1 MSVEPPPPSDA
12 EAVWPQMRRLL
23 GRLVQAV
30 DRGSFLDDC
39 LDTLVELL
47 GADRGLVLL
56 VQEGGGTIAVN
67 ARGQG
72 RALDPYEREEISKT
86 VVRRVQEAG
95 ECVIWR
101 PREDAA
107 PTESMHVLGIA
118 SALAA
123 PLRSVAWGGDPEVPI
138 RGVLYL
144 DFRSPRRRP
153 GEPQRELVEAAAHV
167 MAAVL
172 GPYEKLQ
179 VAREDLRALTARRD
193 GPAPTLD
200 ELLRPESMAHLRV
213 EVASCLHGEA
223 SILILG
229 ENGTGK
235 TELARA
241 IAEASG
247 RAPVVRAVLGS
258 SDDLNTITSELF
270 GHEKGA
276 YSGAFARRTGVVEF
290 ADGGTLILDEIL
302 NLPPHAQQL
311 LLDFTQFGTYRPL
324 GHERR
329 EPKHAR
335 VRLIAATNGDLDAA
349 MQRGRFRQDLYYRIA
364 AVTLPIPPLR
374 ERRGDIPALAE
385 GVLRRID
392 RAREWRLALPLR
404 RLLVSGDLPWPGNV
418 RQLEAVIGRARERA
432 LLRDP
437 EGRTLTPEHVEPRDL
452 GCARLDVPPPRAG
465 RDAPAPLPAGAPL
478 ELGALGDG
486 FARLQREREALDGLE
501 KRIIEAA
508 LERTGGV
515 AAAAARELGVGRT
528 SLISRMDT
536 LGIAAPGRGRG
547 RRAGG

>member
-1 MSVEPPPPSDA
+1 MSGAPAPPSDT
-12 EAVWPQMRRLL
+12 EAVWSHMRRLL

-39 LDTLVELL
+39 LDTLVDLL

-56 VQEGGGTIAVN
+56 VGEDGGAVAVN

-86 VVRRVQEAG
+86 IVRRVQDAG

-101 PREDAA
+101 PFEDAA

-123 PLRSVAWGGDPEVPI
+123 PLRSMAWDGDPRAPL

-144 DFRSPRRRP
+144 DFRSRRRQP
-153 GEPQRELVEAAAHV
+153 GEAQRELVEAAAHV

-179 VAREDLRALTARRD
+179 VAQGDLRALSALRD

-200 ELLRPESMAHLRV
+200 ELLRPESMAHLRA
-213 EVASCLHGEA
+213 EVASCLHGES
-223 SILILG
+223 SILVLG
-229 ENGTGK
+229 ESGTGK

-276 YSGAFARRTGVVEF
+276 YSGAFSKRTGVVEF

-324 GHERR
+324 GYEKR
-329 EPKHAR
+329 EPKRAR

-349 MQRGRFRQDLYYRIA
+349 MREGRFRQDLYYRIA

-392 RAREWRLALPLR
+392 RARAWQISVPLR
-404 RLLVSGDLPWPGNV
+404 RLLMSSDLPWSGNV

-437 EGRTLTPEHVEPRDL
+437 EGRTLTPEHLMPRDL
-452 GCARLDVPPPRAG
+452 GCATLA
-465 RDAPAPLPAGAPL
+465 APAAGPPADL
-478 ELGALGDG
+478 DDLGDS
-486 FARLQREREALDGLE
+486 FARLTREREALDAQE

-508 LERTGGV
+508 LDREGGV
-515 AAAAARELGVGRT
+515 AAAAARALGVPRT
-528 SLISRMDT
+528 SLISRIDT
-536 LGIAAPGRGRG
+536 LGIEARSRARGKRRG
-547 RRAGG
+547 S